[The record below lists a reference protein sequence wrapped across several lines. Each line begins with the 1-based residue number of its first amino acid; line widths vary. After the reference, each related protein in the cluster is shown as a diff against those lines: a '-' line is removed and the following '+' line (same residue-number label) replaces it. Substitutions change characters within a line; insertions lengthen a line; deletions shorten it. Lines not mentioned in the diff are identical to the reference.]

1 MTRRATAYSAH
12 QRVDAEPT
20 LSSREQVSAVDA
32 EITASPSER
41 GSFAA
46 FQMIFNR
53 AYNQFYVSHDVNVD
67 LKRTI
72 TENEITIL
80 EFEKLT
86 LTKQYQRYI
95 TLEEGR
101 IRFDEIPMRPHGEIA
116 AVVNSIVARQV
127 EGVNFM
133 DGLEGAMDN
142 GILFNCPNGHR
153 LQTQ

>member
-20 LSSREQVSAVDA
+20 LSSREQMSAVDA
-32 EITASPSER
+32 QITPSPSER

-46 FQMIFNR
+46 FQKIFNR
-53 AYNQFYVSHDVNVD
+53 AYNQFYVSHDVDVN

-72 TENEITIL
+72 TEYEITIL

-86 LTKQYQRYI
+86 LSKQYQRYI

-101 IRFDEIPMRPHGEIA
+101 IRFDEIPTRPHGEIVS
-116 AVVNSIVARQV
+116 VVNYNHCSS
-127 EGVNFM
+127 G
-133 DGLEGAMDN
+133 
-142 GILFNCPNGHR
+142 
-153 LQTQ
+153 